1 MEQKSYVFKFFIM
14 YSFWNSEISAF
25 YKLFEE
31 MSRQLE
37 GLRNEKCNLKK
48 LLTPLWQILWKSE
61 ATLSYFEPQETSE
74 LVESL
79 TLENSKAKDGKS
91 LACCYNNINLA
102 TFFSIYI
109 VKNGLSD
116 KKISVKRITY
126 YHLYFWYLRN
136 NFITI
141 SIYRPSYCY
150 PGINCWN
157 F

>member
-1 MEQKSYVFKFFIM
+1 MEQKSYVFKFFII

-102 TFFSIYI
+102 TFLVCSQKWTFRQENIGKKNYI
-109 VKNGLSD
+109 LSFILLIPQ
-116 KKISVKRITY
+116 KQFHHNF
-126 YHLYFWYLRN
+126 HL
-136 NFITI
+136 
-141 SIYRPSYCY
+141 
-150 PGINCWN
+150 
-157 F
+157 

>member
-1 MEQKSYVFKFFIM
+1 
-14 YSFWNSEISAF
+14 
-25 YKLFEE
+25 

-91 LACCYNNINLA
+91 LACCYNNINLV
-102 TFFSIYI
+102 TFFSMYL

-116 KKISVKRITY
+116 KLISVKRITY
-126 YHLYFWYLRN
+126 YHLYF
-136 NFITI
+136 
-141 SIYRPSYCY
+141 
-150 PGINCWN
+150 
-157 F
+157 